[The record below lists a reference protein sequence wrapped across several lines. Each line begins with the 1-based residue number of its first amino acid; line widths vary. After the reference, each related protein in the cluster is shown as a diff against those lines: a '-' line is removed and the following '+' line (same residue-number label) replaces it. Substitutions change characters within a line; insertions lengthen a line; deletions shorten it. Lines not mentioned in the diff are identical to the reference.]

1 MKHDKKLK
9 WLVTVFKVR
18 KWSFFESF
26 RSLTQSKRVCE
37 CGTVKFFKVRR
48 YSHKKVEKILCS
60 IAEAW
65 PFFSKAFED
74 FVTVRYIYV
83 GEICLCG

>member
-26 RSLTQSKRVCE
+26 RSLTQSKRVCMN
-37 CGTVKFFKVRR
+37 
-48 YSHKKVEKILCS
+48 VEQ
-60 IAEAW
+60 W
-65 PFFSKAFED
+65 NFSK
-74 FVTVRYIYV
+74 
-83 GEICLCG
+83 